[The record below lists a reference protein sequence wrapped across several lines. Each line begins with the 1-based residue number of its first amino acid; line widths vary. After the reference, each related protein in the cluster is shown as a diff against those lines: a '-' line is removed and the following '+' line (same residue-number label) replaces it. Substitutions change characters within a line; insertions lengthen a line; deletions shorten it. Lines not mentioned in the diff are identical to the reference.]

1 MDVLIKITANL
12 LEGIGVN
19 TIDVVVFFLYLKA
32 GGFAWVILL
41 TFFVVWG
48 FIWVFGPKGGRTF

>member
-1 MDVLIKITANL
+1 MDVLVKITANL
-12 LEGIGVN
+12 LDGLGVN
-19 TIDVVVFFLYLKA
+19 TIDVVVFFLYFQA

-48 FIWVFGPKGGRTF
+48 FIWVFGPKGRRTF

>member
-1 MDVLIKITANL
+1 MDVLIKITADL
-12 LEGIGVN
+12 LDGLGVN
-19 TIDVVVFFLYLKA
+19 TIDVVVFFLYFQA

-41 TFFVVWG
+41 TFFVIWG